1 MIVSDTS
8 KKIVSLQEIQKL
20 REQWKKE
27 QKKVVFTNGCFDILH
42 LGHVDYLEKASR
54 LGDVLLVAV
63 NTDESVRRLKGE
75 TRPMNPLYARMR
87 LLAALAFVD
96 AVVSFSEDTP
106 HALIC
111 QLLPDVLVKGND
123 YTIENIVGAK
133 EVLANGGEV
142 KTIELVE
149 GFSTTSLIRKMRNT

>member
-1 MIVSDTS
+1 
-8 KKIVSLQEIQKL
+8 
-20 REQWKKE
+20 
-27 QKKVVFTNGCFDILH
+27 

-142 KTIELVE
+142 RTIELVE
-149 GFSTTSLIRKMRNT
+149 GFSTTSLIRKMKNT